1 MNPIS
6 LISGATTISTLHALL
21 PDHWLAFILVGSSR
35 GWSGNKIMKIAFLAG
50 CSHVAMTSV
59 LGLVVA
65 TIDGGIISQIGLVE
79 THISSGILI
88 LLGFIYVLLGIS
100 HKNSRDDFFKDELS
114 EKATTTS
121 LILMLTLS
129 PCEAIIPIFFVAGSF
144 GFSILLMLSITVA
157 LGTLTSMLAIIYIIY
172 LTLAG
177 YKRLRFTWLEKNE
190 KATIGI
196 VLLILGVF
204 NILFG

>member
-1 MNPIS
+1 MEWKQ
-6 LISGATTISTLHALL
+6 
-21 PDHWLAFILVGSSR
+21 DHENCL
-35 GWSGNKIMKIAFLAG
+35 LAG
-50 CSHVAMTSV
+50 CGHVAMTSV

-65 TIDGGIISQIGLVE
+65 TIDGGIISQTGLVE

-88 LLGFIYVLLGIS
+88 LLGFITFSLGYPIKTVAMTFS
-100 HKNSRDDFFKDELS
+100 KTNYPK
-114 EKATTTS
+114 KATTTS
-121 LILMLTLS
+121 LILMLTLFPLRGHYS
-129 PCEAIIPIFFVAGSF
+129 YFLCSRQFWLQHSISAVNNRGFGNTHQHVCHNIPI
-144 GFSILLMLSITVA
+144 
-157 LGTLTSMLAIIYIIY
+157 
-172 LTLAG
+172 LAG

>member
-6 LISGATTISTLHALL
+6 LISGATTISILHALL

-65 TIDGGIISQIGLVE
+65 TIDGGIISQMGLVE
-79 THISSGILI
+79 THISSGI

-157 LGTLTSMLAIIYIIY
+157 LGTLTSMLAIIY

>member
-1 MNPIS
+1 
-6 LISGATTISTLHALL
+6 
-21 PDHWLAFILVGSSR
+21 
-35 GWSGNKIMKIAFLAG
+35 
-50 CSHVAMTSV
+50 
-59 LGLVVA
+59 
-65 TIDGGIISQIGLVE
+65 
-79 THISSGILI
+79 
-88 LLGFIYVLLGIS
+88 
-100 HKNSRDDFFKDELS
+100 
-114 EKATTTS
+114 
-121 LILMLTLS
+121 MLTLS

-157 LGTLTSMLAIIYIIY
+157 LGTLTSMLAIIY